1 MKILETNSMKY
12 IITSISIFS
21 IALFA
26 GCTSTQIQGNSNTG
40 ITESL
45 NVNENSF
52 DESEAIIEQESDEI
66 SNLVELN
73 DEALTWLDGNDIAV
87 DKGLFEI
94 IDQYFAKDV
103 NTVYYKQSQRLENND
118 FINIVKILEG
128 SDPDT
133 FQILSE
139 MRTRIVSDVKSVYIL
154 NYETGY
160 VRIDGIDSQ
169 TFSIIDDESEIIGQD
184 DANYLLSSSN
194 NDGYVIVPKSEFIIL
209 DDIYAKDDSHVYVTG
224 GYGFGQ
230 YTILTD
236 ADSKTF
242 ESLGSGYAKDI
253 NAVYTPHIL
262 YEGRVINRLTES
274 DKDTFKVL
282 TPRMAIDKNNIY
294 NNGNLFD
301 EFQVDLG
308 TFTYS
313 GVSEFF
319 YDKNYPYIFRA
330 NSGFILND
338 TDVQSFEA
346 ISSYGTSEG
355 MWWKDENGVYIGIL
369 GEINEFLGEYNLD
382 YGIVDVDPTTF
393 SDLVSKDCEDVE
405 DVKGCEEYDRFYSY
419 KDKNGSYG
427 FPSSKIISHT
437 EGFIPHKV
445 LK

>member
-1 MKILETNSMKY
+1 MKRI
-12 IITSISIFS
+12 
-21 IALFA
+21 IALLTISSLVVLA
-26 GCTSTQIQGNSNTG
+26 GCTSTQIQDNSNTE
-40 ITESL
+40 ITEL
-45 NVNENSF
+45 FNVNKNSF
-52 DESEAIIEQESDEI
+52 EESGPVIDQESDEI
-66 SNLVELN
+66 SNPAELN
-73 DEALTWLDGNDIAV
+73 DEALTWLDGNDIEI
-87 DKGLFEI
+87 DHESFEVI
-94 IDQYFAKDV
+94 NNDFAKDS
-103 NTVYYKQSQRLENND
+103 NTVYYKISQRLENND
-118 FINIVKILEG
+118 FKNIVKILEG
-128 SDPDT
+128 SDPNT

-139 MRTRIVSDVKSVYIL
+139 TSIRIVSDVNSVYIL
-154 NYETGY
+154 NYGKGY
-160 VRIDGIDSQ
+160 VRINGIDSA
-169 TFSIIDDESEIIGQD
+169 TFSIINDEAEIIGQD
-184 DANYLLSSSN
+184 DVHYLLSSSN
-194 NDGYVIVPKSEFIIL
+194 SDGYVVVSKSEFIIL

-253 NAVYTPHIL
+253 NVVYAPHIL

-274 DKDTFKVL
+274 DKETFKVL
-282 TPRMAIDKNNIY
+282 TSRMAIDKNNIY

-313 GVSEFF
+313 GVPEFF
-319 YDKNYPYIFRA
+319 YDKNYPYIFIA
-330 NSGFILND
+330 NSGFRLID

-346 ISSYGTSEG
+346 ISSYNTIEG
-355 MWWKDENGVYIGIL
+355 IWWKDSNGVYVGIL
-369 GEINEFLGEYNLD
+369 DEVNELAGEYGFD
-382 YGIVDVDPTTF
+382 YGKLNVDPTTF

-405 DVKGCEEYDRFYSY
+405 NVKGCDEYDRFYSY

-427 FPSSKIISHT
+427 FPLSKIISHT